1 MEIIF
6 SGPVVAEVVLVILLP
21 RLPQV
26 ILKLEPE
33 EMADKAAVV
42 VARAQEA
49 VVLPQELEEQEA

>member
-6 SGPVVAEVVLVILLP
+6 FGPVVAEVVLVILLP

-33 EMADKAAVV
+33 EMADKAAAV